1 MQINVTQETKPLRRK
16 ISNLFQHIPSDYGE
30 DSMLLKK
37 AKVRTRGLRPGRTSR
52 RLSSQLRVQEI
63 IHPYDSI

>member
-37 AKVRTRGLRPGRTSR
+37 ANVRTRVLRPGRTSR
-52 RLSSQLRVQEI
+52 MLPSRLRVQ
-63 IHPYDSI
+63 